1 MPARSPAISAGEPGA
16 TSSTRTKC
24 SSALWYVSK
33 RIVTPSMPWPPQLR
47 VGVITTARSVRDLML
62 YTVHGSGLS
71 SDYATRGR
79 GRSVAAPPEK
89 ATREEETPRDAPP

>member
-16 TSSTRTKC
+16 TSSTRTRC

-47 VGVITTARSVRDLML
+47 VGVMVTLRVWRLL
-62 YTVHGSGLS
+62 RL
-71 SDYATRGR
+71 
-79 GRSVAAPPEK
+79 
-89 ATREEETPRDAPP
+89 